1 MFVEHRES
9 QSTVN
14 QQISFAIIDENMI
27 HTFSITW
34 LSGDYN
40 LSTCGTLNSLVLIQS
55 CAHFKMI
62 AKRVP

>member
-34 LSGDYN
+34 LSGTTTYQ
-40 LSTCGTLNSLVLIQS
+40 LVV
-55 CAHFKMI
+55 
-62 AKRVP
+62 R